1 MAYAMVV
8 DEPGGSKNF
17 KKENIEVPKPKK
29 GEVLIRQTAIGLN
42 FIDVYQRTGAYPP
55 PGGEYPV
62 ILGSE
67 GAGVVQGVG
76 AGVTTLRPGDKVAYT
91 TPGGAYATHRVIDA
105 EKLVKIPSGL
115 QDDVIAASMLKG
127 LTAHYL
133 IHDSFK
139 VKAGDTVLVHAA
151 AGGVG
156 LLLGQ
161 WLKAKGVTAIGT
173 AGTKEKCALARRN
186 GYTKV
191 IDYNKQDF
199 VDEIRKITKGEGVQA
214 VYDSVGKSTYLGS
227 LKCLAKFGTFVS
239 FGQSSGVIEDFKLAD
254 LSQYGCL
261 YATRP
266 TLFAHISEKKELD
279 RRTKA
284 LFKAIKDKD
293 IKISVNQTFDLD
305 KVKAAHDALEK
316 RETTGQTVLIVG

>member
-1 MAYAMVV
+1 MAYAMVIH
-8 DEPGGSKNF
+8 EHGGSKVF
-17 KKENIEVPKPKK
+17 KKESIEVPKPKK
-29 GEVLIRQTAIGLN
+29 GEVLIRQTAIGVN
-42 FIDVYQRTGAYPP
+42 FIDVYQRTGLYPP
-55 PGGEYPV
+55 PGGLPA

-76 AGVTTLRPGDKVAYT
+76 AGVAGFRPGDKVAYT
-91 TPGGAYATHRVIDA
+91 TPGGAYATHRVIDQD
-105 EKLVKIPSGL
+105 KLVKIPSGL
-115 QDDVIAASMLKG
+115 DDETIAGSMLKG

-156 LLLGQ
+156 LIVGQ
-161 WLKAKGVTAIGT
+161 WLKAKGVNAIGT

-191 IDYNKQDF
+191 IDYTKQDF
-199 VDEIRKITKGEGVQA
+199 VDEIRKITKGAGVQA
-214 VYDSVGKSTYLGS
+214 VYDSVGKSTYPGS
-227 LKCLAKFGTFVS
+227 LKCLAPFGTFVS
-239 FGQSSGVIEDFKLAD
+239 FGQSSGPIEDFKLAD
-254 LSQYGCL
+254 LAANGCL

-266 TLFAHISEKKELD
+266 TLFAFISDKKELD
-279 RRTKA
+279 RRAKA
-284 LFKAIKDKD
+284 LFKVIKDKEV
-293 IKISVNQTFDLD
+293 KIAVNQTFNLD

-316 RETTGQTVLIVG
+316 RETTGQTVLTVE

>member
-1 MAYAMVV
+1 MAYAMVAH
-8 DEPGGSKNF
+8 EAGGSKVF

-29 GEVLIRQTAIGLN
+29 GEVLIRQTAIGVN
-42 FIDVYQRTGAYPP
+42 FLDIYQRSGLYPP
-55 PGGEYPV
+55 PGGEFPV

-67 GAGVVQGVG
+67 GAGVVQGIG
-76 AGVTTLRPGDKVAYT
+76 PGVTGFHPGDKVAYT
-91 TPGGAYATHRVIDA
+91 TPGGAYATHRVID
-105 EKLVKIPSGL
+105 EDKLVKIPSGL

-133 IHDSFK
+133 IHDSYK

-156 LLLGQ
+156 LILGQ

-191 IDYNKQDF
+191 IDYTKQDF
-199 VDEIRKITKGEGVQA
+199 VDEIRKITKGAGVQA
-214 VYDSVGKSTYLGS
+214 VYDFVGKTTYPGS
-227 LKCLAKFGTFVS
+227 LKCLAPFGTFVT
-239 FGQSSGVIEDFKLAD
+239 FGQSSGPIEDFKLAD
-254 LSQYGCL
+254 LAQYGCL

-266 TLFAHISEKKELD
+266 TLFKFIAEKKRTRPPRQGPVQGH
-279 RRTKA
+279 RRTR
-284 LFKAIKDKD
+284 
-293 IKISVNQTFDLD
+293 T
-305 KVKAAHDALEK
+305 
-316 RETTGQTVLIVG
+316 

>member
-8 DEPGGSKNF
+8 HEAGGSKVF

-42 FIDVYQRTGAYPP
+42 FIDVYQRSGMYPP
-55 PGGEYPV
+55 PGGEFPV

-76 AGVTTLRPGDKVAYT
+76 VGVTTLRPGDKVAYT
-91 TPGGAYATHRVIDA
+91 TPGGAYASHRVIDA
-105 EKLVKIPSGL
+105 DKLVKIPSGL
-115 QDDVIAASMLKG
+115 QDEVIAASMLKG

-156 LLLGQ
+156 LILGQ

-173 AGTKEKCALARRN
+173 AGSKEKCALARRN

-191 IDYNKQDF
+191 IDYTKQDF

-214 VYDSVGKSTYLGS
+214 VYDSVGKSTYPGS

-239 FGQSSGVIEDFKLAD
+239 FGQSSGMIEDFKLTD

-266 TLFAHISEKKELD
+266 TLFAYISEKKELE

-284 LFKAIKDKD
+284 LFQGHQGQGHQDCG
-293 IKISVNQTFDLD
+293 QPDL
-305 KVKAAHDALEK
+305 
-316 RETTGQTVLIVG
+316 RSRQGQSRP